1 MQGQQG
7 SSMAGTGRGVKRAL
21 SAQVLALL
29 ELHPHIVMDDGFD
42 GSEDRLEEPDPEE
55 GEAKVWGNMV
65 AFLERL
71 DDELFKSLQ
80 ARPRYACGLDRGSI
94 MSVFSYQPLPLPGTW
109 TMCLTRREP
118 AGARA

>member
-1 MQGQQG
+1 
-7 SSMAGTGRGVKRAL
+7 
-21 SAQVLALL
+21 VLALL
-29 ELHPHIVMDDGFD
+29 EAHPHIVMDEGFD

-80 ARPRYACGLDRGSI
+80 ARPRA
-94 MSVFSYQPLPLPGTW
+94 
-109 TMCLTRREP
+109 P
-118 AGARA
+118 AAPTGARPCPGEQPPSSGSWAPGRHG